1 MPKVK
6 QTAAEIELQLS
17 ERRFILEAMNTAAT
31 VVQVPI
37 VTAFVWWAM
46 SERSLTLRKL
56 NKAIIAAELTP
67 LLGDIAFPPGV
78 VLGAAAESIDDLDK
92 ILKDAGITIGEIVQ
106 KGTDFAT
113 DTIFEILVPKNL
125 TCIQLKARQS
135 ELIARIRGIEKGEI
149 HEAHIGEQTK
159 LGLELGGVA
168 TRVKEK
174 CGDDFIGVVRM
185 KP

>member
-1 MPKVK
+1 
-6 QTAAEIELQLS
+6 ADIELQLS
-17 ERRFILEAMNTAAT
+17 ERRFILEALNTAAT

-78 VLGAAAESIDDLDK
+78 VLGAAAESIDDLEK
-92 ILKDAGITIGEIVQ
+92 ILTGAGISVGEVVN
-106 KGTDFAT
+106 KATDFAT

-125 TCIQLKARQS
+125 TCVQLKARQN
-135 ELIARIRGIEKGEI
+135 ELIVHIRGIEKGEI
-149 HEAHIGEQTK
+149 HEAHIGELTK
-159 LGLELGGVA
+159 LRLELGGVA
-168 TRVKEK
+168 TKVKEK
-174 CGDDFIGVVRM
+174 CSDDFIGVVRM